1 MRLVRLSLARRTR
14 CEHLFQVR
22 YSSFPCGA
30 ALDDGWC
37 TVGDLARRDDEGYI
51 YIVDRKNDLI
61 VSGGENVYPVE
72 VENVISAHPEVVE
85 VAVIGVPD
93 ERWVE
98 VVKAIVAVRPG
109 SSLAEADIIEFCRDK
124 LGGFKIPK
132 SADFTEALP
141 RTPSGKVTKNVLRE
155 PFWKGHGRRV

>member
-1 MRLVRLSLARRTR
+1 M
-14 CEHLFQVR
+14 
-22 YSSFPCGA
+22 
-30 ALDDGWC
+30 
-37 TVGDLARRDDEGYI
+37 
-51 YIVDRKNDLI
+51 
-61 VSGGENVYPVE
+61 
-72 VENVISAHPEVVE
+72 
-85 VAVIGVPD
+85 PD